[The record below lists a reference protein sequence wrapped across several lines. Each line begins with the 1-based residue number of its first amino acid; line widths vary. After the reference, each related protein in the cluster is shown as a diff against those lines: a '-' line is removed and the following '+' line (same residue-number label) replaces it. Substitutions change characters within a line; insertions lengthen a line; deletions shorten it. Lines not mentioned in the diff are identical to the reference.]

1 MVRTIKGV
9 IEELRKEDPDSS
21 VTEYAL
27 RSWIRSGALP
37 SVKSGN
43 KYLLDMEIVKRFL
56 AGDLKTQG

>member
-9 IEELRKEDPDSS
+9 IDELRKEDPDSS

-27 RSWIRSGALP
+27 RAWIKSGALP

-43 KYLLDMEIVKRFL
+43 KYLLDMEVVKNFL
-56 AGDLKTQG
+56 AGNLKG